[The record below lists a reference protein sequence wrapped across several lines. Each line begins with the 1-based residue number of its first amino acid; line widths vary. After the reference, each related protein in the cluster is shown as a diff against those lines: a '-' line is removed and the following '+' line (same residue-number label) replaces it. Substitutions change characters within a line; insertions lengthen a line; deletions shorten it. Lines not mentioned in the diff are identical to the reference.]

1 MTISIT
7 RKIISPNLSK
17 YWLYLIVILLLCC
30 SSCEEYFN
38 PNLEGA
44 EPVLVIEGG
53 ITNVPGPYTVNL
65 SFSSGIYVDDQ
76 QGVENALVK
85 IIEEGGEEEV
95 LSEIDPGTYATSAN
109 GIQGTVD
116 KNYKISILLQ
126 DGTPYESNYQKMP
139 SSIDIDSVEAV
150 VEFRYLN
157 IDEQNI
163 PGYQFYV
170 TTELAENKENYF
182 LWSLESTFKY
192 RSDFTIDFIY
202 TDNMVQEYPL
212 PTAFQTC
219 WRTDQ
224 VNEIYTFNTAVLSE
238 PKVER
243 LPINFARA
251 DRRELYIRYGLLVKQ
266 LTINK
271 EAHTFWN
278 NIQGQIENQENLY
291 NSQPFQIRGNLF
303 NIDDSEETVLGFFM
317 VAAQNEKRIF
327 VDPPQG
333 LDIRKDAC
341 FPDYMSYGLIS
352 LLPAAVWPV
361 YIYEDDQG
369 ERALSNDECFDCR
382 ERGGT
387 LDRPDFWED

>member
-271 EAHTFWN
+271 EA
-278 NIQGQIENQENLY
+278 
-291 NSQPFQIRGNLF
+291 
-303 NIDDSEETVLGFFM
+303 
-317 VAAQNEKRIF
+317 
-327 VDPPQG
+327 
-333 LDIRKDAC
+333 
-341 FPDYMSYGLIS
+341 
-352 LLPAAVWPV
+352 
-361 YIYEDDQG
+361 
-369 ERALSNDECFDCR
+369 
-382 ERGGT
+382 
-387 LDRPDFWED
+387 

>member
-1 MTISIT
+1 
-7 RKIISPNLSK
+7 
-17 YWLYLIVILLLCC
+17 
-30 SSCEEYFN
+30 
-38 PNLEGA
+38 
-44 EPVLVIEGG
+44 
-53 ITNVPGPYTVNL
+53 
-65 SFSSGIYVDDQ
+65 
-76 QGVENALVK
+76 
-85 IIEEGGEEEV
+85 
-95 LSEIDPGTYATSAN
+95 
-109 GIQGTVD
+109 
-116 KNYKISILLQ
+116 
-126 DGTPYESNYQKMP
+126 
-139 SSIDIDSVEAV
+139 
-150 VEFRYLN
+150 
-157 IDEQNI
+157 
-163 PGYQFYV
+163 
-170 TTELAENKENYF
+170 
-182 LWSLESTFKY
+182 
-192 RSDFTIDFIY
+192 
-202 TDNMVQEYPL
+202 
-212 PTAFQTC
+212 
-219 WRTDQ
+219 
-224 VNEIYTFNTAVLSE
+224 
-238 PKVER
+238 
-243 LPINFARA
+243 
-251 DRRELYIRYGLLVKQ
+251 LLVKQ